1 MANLNIIKVMETC
14 LNHKNVGN
22 KGPQSLT
29 IDDVNKQFL
38 DDAQNAAINKKE
50 IRNIYVRG
58 HSITM

>member
-1 MANLNIIKVMETC
+1 MEMC

-50 IRNIYVRG
+50 IRNIYVIRFLYD
-58 HSITM
+58 SIAWQVKS